1 MKSLLFR
8 SIIENFF
15 FETFPSHSGQVMSVV
30 GIDFGTQSC
39 YIAVART
46 GGIETIDNDYSD
58 RCTPNYVSFGENVR
72 AMGNSAKN
80 QCITNFR
87 NTIYSYK
94 ELLGRPFSDEQ
105 VKVVQERVP
114 YKIIENKGQ
123 ALIEVQYR
131 RETNQYTPLQIT
143 AMMLMKLKETAEVA
157 LKAKVV
163 DCVVSVPAT
172 YTDMQRRAM
181 LDACQ
186 TVNLNCLR
194 IMNDTTATALA
205 YGIYKQD
212 LPEET
217 ESRRVVVFVDM
228 GYAHLQVSACA
239 FNKGKLKMLGISKG
253 DVGGRDFDGIIV
265 DHFVSEFKKQ
275 YKVDASTNKKAL
287 IRLTHECEKLKK
299 QLSVNIKPSPF
310 NLECF
315 MDDKDVSGKLDRP
328 TFEEMCGP
336 LLHVVENTF
345 KALLTNCDLKPSDLH
360 SVEIVGGASRIHSIK
375 KLVKSVFGIEPSTTM
390 NADEV
395 VARGCALQC
404 AILSPTFLVRDFTI
418 LDCQPY
424 GITVSC
430 DTKDDESK
438 HEIFPKFHP
447 IPFSKML
454 SFYRKEP
461 FQINSYYSP
470 TDQVS
475 DSHKF
480 IGSFKIKDVVPQAN
494 GEKSKLK
501 IKLRVNIH
509 GIFTVASAS
518 LVEKITADETIEME
532 VDKKGKKN
540 EESNEEM
547 SNSNNKNEAE
557 TEQSSKMDQEEEMNT
572 DNNNKDV
579 PIENGNLKSDSA
591 NEEIKEQAN
600 KKSKKV
606 KLIDLPIEA
615 NVPQL
620 SKEELNAYIEKENQ
634 MKAQDKLENERA
646 DAKNAVEEY
655 VYEIRD
661 KIYGPLEKF
670 IKEEQRS
677 QLSEMLDATEN
688 WLYEEGEDQK
698 KQVYID
704 KLAKLKEFGQPILNR
719 YHESQERPLAFNE
732 LGSLLQSLD
741 KAVDLYQQ
749 KDEKYNHLEE
759 SEIEIIVKEV
769 KEKRSWFDHH
779 QNLQNQLQL
788 YEDPIVTVSQIIVQ
802 KRSLESACYPI
813 LNKPKPKVEAAPPPP
828 KEETTTSEE
837 SVTEGMETKPEKTEQ
852 TQKTDEKMEVD

>member
-1 MKSLLFR
+1 
-8 SIIENFF
+8 
-15 FETFPSHSGQVMSVV
+15 MSVV

-46 GGIETIDNDYSD
+46 GGIETIDNEYSD
-58 RCTPNYVSFGENVR
+58 RCTPNYVSFGETVR
-72 AMGNSAKN
+72 ALGNSAKN
-80 QCITNFR
+80 QCITNYK

-94 ELLGRPFSDEQ
+94 DLLGRSYSDEQ
-105 VKVVQERVP
+105 VKLLQARVP
-114 YKIIENKGQ
+114 YKIIENNGQ
-123 ALIEVQYR
+123 ALVEVQYR
-131 RETNQYTPLQIT
+131 REVNQYTPLQIT
-143 AMMLMKLKETAEVA
+143 AMILMKLKETAEAA

-163 DCVVSVPAT
+163 DCVVSVPST

-186 TVNLNCLR
+186 MVNLNCLR

-205 YGIYKQD
+205 YGIYKQC
-212 LPEET
+212 LPEES
-217 ESRRVVVFVDM
+217 ESRRVVIFVDM

-253 DVGGRDFDGIIV
+253 NVGGRDFDNVIV

-275 YKVDASTNKKAL
+275 YKIDASTNKKAM

-328 TFEEMCGP
+328 TFEEMCAP
-336 LLHVVENTF
+336 LLSEVEKVF
-345 KALLTNCDLKPSDLH
+345 KAILTNCDLEPSDLH
-360 SVEIVGGASRIHSIK
+360 SVEIVGGASRIHSVK
-375 KLVKSVFGIEPSTTM
+375 QLVKSVFCIEPSTTM

-430 DTKDDESK
+430 DAEDESK

-461 FQINSYYSP
+461 FQVNCYYSP
-470 TDQVS
+470 TAQVS
-475 DSHKF
+475 DAHKF

-518 LVEKITADETIEME
+518 LVEKIEETIEME
-532 VDKKGKKN
+532 VDKKEKP
-540 EESNEEM
+540 EEIKEGLT
-547 SNSNNKNEAE
+547 NSDNKNEAE
-557 TEQSSKMDQEEEMNT
+557 TEESSKMDHEQEIIN
-572 DNNNKDV
+572 DNNKDV
-579 PIENGNLKSDSA
+579 PIENGNLKSDSV
-591 NEEIKEQAN
+591 NEEIKEEAN

-606 KLIDLPIEA
+606 KLIELPIEA

-620 SKEELNAYIEKENQ
+620 SKEELNNYIERENQ
-634 MKAQDKLENERA
+634 MKAQDKLENDRA

-655 VYEIRD
+655 VYEMRD

-670 IKEEQRS
+670 IKEDQRRC
-677 QLSEMLDATEN
+677 LSEMLDATEN
-688 WLYEEGEDQK
+688 WIYEEGEDEK

-704 KLAKLKEFGQPILNR
+704 KLAKLKELGQPILNR
-719 YHESQERPLAFNE
+719 YQESQERPLAFHE
-732 LGSLLQSLD
+732 LGGLLQNLD

-759 SEIEIIVKEV
+759 SEIEIVIKEV
-769 KEKRSWFDHH
+769 KEKRNWFDQH

-788 YEDPIVTVSQIIVQ
+788 DEDPVVTVSQIVAQ
-802 KRSLESACYPI
+802 KRSLESVCFPI
-813 LNKPKPKVEAAPPPP
+813 LNKPKPKVEEVPPP
-828 KEETTTSEE
+828 KEESAASTEE
-837 SVTEGMETKPEKTEQ
+837 QPPATEDMETKPEKTE
-852 TQKTDEKMEVD
+852 TAQKTDENMDVD